1 MIINNITI
9 KNFRGFKERYFE
21 FDPHINVVLGDNTTG
36 KTTLLHAVQIAL
48 GAFFKALKI
57 VPRLSA
63 FSRNFKKTDVPMF
76 MNDASKSFLQYDSKP
91 SIVTNA
97 DFYFLSYNI
106 NEKKIID
113 GGHYN
118 IDWWRNYNSNSKKD
132 TELLNDV
139 VVSKIEDLRLEA
151 DNSGENSI
159 FPLFLAF
166 GSNRLEHNNYLA
178 PQKTK
183 SFYLKMENA
192 YRNALDDRTI
202 DFISVSN
209 WIYNFDFSMKKGM
222 EFENTDIAFFN
233 ALKDAIP
240 AIKDIHVDNKNGV
253 FSAQIQ
259 MSKDPESHWLTYD
272 SMSDGFK
279 SMINIVSDIAY
290 RCIMLNGFLGENA
303 VKETPGVVMI
313 DEVDLF
319 LHPHWQQHVLA
330 DLQKAFPKIQFI
342 VTTHSPFIVQSVESK
357 NVITLDVNPYIKTDP
372 KNRGIEEIAASEM
385 GMSGELKSTKY
396 RRQLELAEKYFNLI
410 NEGKTGKE
418 KIEKVRKELNDL
430 EFQFE
435 LFNDPAYEAYLKFK
449 RSALC
454 DQSKDIK

>member
-48 GAFFKALKI
+48 GAFFKAL
-57 VPRLSA
+57 
-63 FSRNFKKTDVPMF
+63 NFPQGSGIRGFNGYTDVPKYMSDANRSIIKG
-76 MNDASKSFLQYDSKP
+76 NDKPQIIINALCQFYSYSYTQHKLNKHDQYCIEWIREYQKPDILSSLRDFTIPLQNGRLDADK
-91 SIVTNA
+91 TNM
-97 DFYFLSYNI
+97 
-106 NEKKIID
+106 
-113 GGHYN
+113 
-118 IDWWRNYNSNSKKD
+118 
-132 TELLNDV
+132 
-139 VVSKIEDLRLEA
+139 
-151 DNSGENSI
+151 NSI
-159 FPLFLAF
+159 FPVFLAF
-166 GSNRLEHNNYLA
+166 GSYRLDSNYLA
-178 PQKTK
+178 PQKSK
-183 SFYLKMENA
+183 RFEVRLENA
-192 YRNALDDRTI
+192 YRNALNDQNINFR
-202 DFISVSN
+202 SALN
-209 WIYNFDFSMKKGM
+209 WLYRFDFNLNRHL
-222 EFENTDIAFFN
+222 EFENTDIAF
-233 ALKDAIP
+233 KDSLITAIP
-240 AIKDIHVDNKNGV
+240 AIKDITVDAKNGEFFV
-253 FSAQIQ
+253 EIQ
-259 MSKDPESHWLTYD
+259 MSKDPEPHWLTYD
-272 SMSDGFK
+272 IMSDGFK

-303 VKETPGVVMI
+303 VNETPGVVMI

>member
-48 GAFFKALKI
+48 GAFFKALDSL
-57 VPRLSA
+57 PRA
-63 FSRNFKKTDVPMF
+63 KEFSRRFTKTDISMF
-76 MNDASKSFLQYDSKP
+76 MSENNKSMVKGLEKP
-91 SIVTNA
+91 RITTNA
-97 DFYFLSYNI
+97 TCQNFIFSYENKDLQKDSDF
-106 NEKKIID
+106 
-113 GGHYN
+113 
-118 IDWWRNYNSNSKKD
+118 
-132 TELLNDV
+132 
-139 VVSKIEDLRLEA
+139 KIEWTREFNLRDYIGSLRDYSVPLEYTRSDA
-151 DNSGENSI
+151 DKTHINSI
-159 FPLFLAF
+159 FPIFLAF
-166 GSNRLEHNNYLA
+166 GSNRLEPNYLA
-178 PQKTK
+178 PQKSK
-183 SFYLKMENA
+183 RFQVRLENA
-192 YRNALDDRTI
+192 YCNALNDRNI
-202 DFISVSN
+202 NFRSASN
-209 WIYNFDFSMKKGM
+209 WLYRYDFNLNRHL
-222 EFENTDIAFFN
+222 EFENTDIAFKN
-233 ALKDAIP
+233 TLITAIP
-240 AIKDIHVDNKNGV
+240 AIKGISVDAKNGEFFV
-253 FSAQIQ
+253 EIQ
-259 MSKDPESHWLTYD
+259 MLKDPEPHWLTYNI
-272 SMSDGFK
+272 MSDGFK

>member
-48 GAFFKALKI
+48 GTYIKALKSL
-57 VPRLSA
+57 PQQGM
-63 FSRNFKKTDVPMF
+63 FNRNFRKTDVPMF
-76 MNDASKSFLQYDSKP
+76 DSEYNKSYFQMKVKP
-91 SIVTNA
+91 SILTNA
-97 DFYFLSYNI
+97 TFFDYLFSYDDNRISENGISNI
-106 NEKKIID
+106 EWIRD
-113 GGHYN
+113 YN
-118 IDWWRNYNSNSKKD
+118 VKSAKFANQLYDA
-132 TELLNDV
+132 
-139 VVSKIEDLRLEA
+139 VSKIEEERISA
-151 DNSGENSI
+151 DTTRTNSI

-166 GSNRLEHNNYLA
+166 GSNRLERNNYLT

-183 SFYLKMENA
+183 LFESRLENA
-192 YRNALDDRTI
+192 YRNALDDRNI
-202 DFISVSN
+202 DFVSASN
-209 WIYNFDFSMKKGM
+209 WIYKYYFNLEKGREFNGTNF
-222 EFENTDIAFFN
+222 AFLR
-233 ALKDAIP
+233 AIEDAIP
-240 AIKDIHVDNKNGV
+240 AIRDIHVDNRNGELTLFV
-253 FSAQIQ
+253 Q
-259 MSKDPESHWLTYD
+259 MPNGSLEPLTYD
-272 SMSDGFK
+272 ILSDGFK